1 MKFNKDVK
9 EKLLFHVTINVIV
22 IRNMIERLKVGDIMG
37 KIIAIANQKGGVGK
51 TTTSVNLG
59 AGLAQVGKKVLLVD
73 IDAQGNATTGVGIE
87 KSELD
92 QCIYNV
98 LVEDADVQGVIQKT
112 ATENLDVLPAT
123 IQLAGAEIELV
134 PTISREVRL
143 QRALQPV
150 RDEYNYIII
159 DCPPSL
165 GLLTIN
171 ALTAADS
178 VIIPVQCEY
187 YALEGLSQLLNT
199 VRLVQKHLNKNLA
212 IQGVL
217 LTMLDARTNLGIQVI
232 DEVKKYF
239 RDKVYRSIIPRN
251 VRLSEA
257 PSHGK
262 PIMQY
267 DAKSR
272 GAEVYIDLAE
282 EVIAGG

>member
-1 MKFNKDVK
+1 
-9 EKLLFHVTINVIV
+9 
-22 IRNMIERLKVGDIMG
+22 MG

-59 AGLAQVGKKVLLVD
+59 AGLAQVGKKVLLID

-98 LVEDADVQGVIQKT
+98 LVEDTDVQGVIQKT

-143 QRALQPV
+143 QRALQPI
-150 RDEYNYIII
+150 RNEYDYIII

>member
-1 MKFNKDVK
+1 M
-9 EKLLFHVTINVIV
+9 LI
-22 IRNMIERLKVGDIMG
+22 
-37 KIIAIANQKGGVGK
+37 
-51 TTTSVNLG
+51 
-59 AGLAQVGKKVLLVD
+59 D

-98 LVEDADVQGVIQKT
+98 LVEDTDVQGVIQKT

-143 QRALQPV
+143 QRALQPI
-150 RDEYNYIII
+150 RNEYDYIII

>member
-1 MKFNKDVK
+1 
-9 EKLLFHVTINVIV
+9 
-22 IRNMIERLKVGDIMG
+22 MG

-59 AGLAQVGKKVLLVD
+59 AGLAQVGKKVLLID

-143 QRALQPV
+143 QRALQPI
-150 RDEYNYIII
+150 RNEYDYIII

>member
-1 MKFNKDVK
+1 M
-9 EKLLFHVTINVIV
+9 
-22 IRNMIERLKVGDIMG
+22 KVGDIVG

-98 LVEDADVQGVIQKT
+98 LVEDADVQGAIRKT

-143 QRALQPV
+143 QRALQPI
-150 RDEYNYIII
+150 RDEYEYIII

-272 GAEVYIDLAE
+272 GAEVYLDLAE